1 MPLPS
6 VNLDDRRFDD
16 LVAQAR
22 QLIPQY
28 CPEWTD
34 HNTSDPGMALIE
46 IFAWMTDLMLF
57 RINQVPTKVLTQFLD
72 MIGVQLQPPS
82 AAVAPVTFYLSTT
95 PTQPLNLPLA
105 TEVATVRTE
114 LSEAIVFSTEEDLNI
129 YPAELNAIFTG
140 NALGENTF
148 VQHDLERLGVLGH
161 KIPMFSP
168 EPVAGDAFYLCFGQN
183 LSQHVISLIMQCEV
197 AGGAGV
203 NPHEP
208 PFVWEVWQG
217 NLSRWMTCTVEFDGT
232 MAFNVSGEVILRLP
246 GLEEE
251 EFFGEIGYW
260 LRCRLTSE
268 QNYSGYRVSPDL
280 ESLRT
285 ESRGG
290 TVNARHAMVVRN
302 EILGRSSGEPGQQFQ
317 LMNFPVLHLNTDEAV
332 LVSEQPDGKQVAWTP
347 VSDFA
352 GSGPEDHHFQMDYLT
367 GAITF
372 GPALLQPD
380 GTIYR
385 FGAVPPKDSA
395 LKFIRYMYGGGVQ
408 GNVPAQA
415 LSVIKASIPY
425 IARVTNHLPAVGGR
439 NGQTLDDAMLRI
451 PHVLRTRTRAV
462 TADDFEFLAREVPGV
477 ARAHCLTP
485 NASLAAGEISFPG
498 QIRALDVQP
507 GQISMVI
514 LPRADVKPGRL
525 PPDQLVLSA
534 ELRSAVT
541 AYLDERRLVG
551 TVLEVRSPQYFWVS
565 IGALLRVPSS
575 TSPGARGDIQKEA
588 ELLLY
593 RYLNPYIGGSEGHGW
608 RFGRSLYVSEL
619 FSLLRTLSGVDFVE
633 DVQIFI
639 SDPAN
644 PEQREPAG
652 AHLLL
657 PPQGLIVSDV
667 HMVQVQ

>member
-6 VNLDDRRFDD
+6 VNLDDRSFDD
-16 LVAQAR
+16 LVDQAR

-46 IFAWMTDLMLF
+46 IFAWMTDLLLF
-57 RINQVPTKVLTQFLD
+57 RMNQVPTKVLTQFLD

-82 AAVAPVTFYLSTT
+82 AAVAPVTFYLSAA
-95 PTQPLNLPLA
+95 PSQPLSLPMA

-114 LSEAIVFSTEEDLNI
+114 LSEAIVFSTEEDLTI
-129 YPAELNAIFTG
+129 HPASLTALFTG

-148 VQHDLERLGVLGH
+148 VQHDLERLGVLGQ

-168 EPVAGDAFYLCFGQN
+168 EPVAGDAFYLCFTEN

-203 NPHEP
+203 NPQEP

-217 NLSRWMTCTVEFDGT
+217 NLSRWATCTTEFDGT
-232 MAFNVSGEVILRLP
+232 LAFNVSGEVILRLP
-246 GLEEE
+246 GMEEE
-251 EFFGEIGYW
+251 EFFGQIGYW

-268 QNYSGYRVSPDL
+268 QNYSGYRVSPDI
-280 ESLRT
+280 EALRT

-302 EILGRSSGEPGQQFQ
+302 ENVGRSSGEAGQQFQ
-317 LMNFPVLHLNTDEAV
+317 LMNFPVLHLSTDEGV
-332 LVSEQPDGKQVAWTP
+332 LITEEADGQQATWTP
-347 VSDFA
+347 VTDFA
-352 GSGPEDHHFQMDYLT
+352 GSGPEDYHFQIDYLT
-367 GAITF
+367 GMITF

-385 FGAVPPKDSA
+385 FGAVPPKNA
-395 LKFIRYMYGGGVQ
+395 ILKFTRYMHGGGVH
-408 GNVPAQA
+408 GNVPAHA
-415 LSVIKASIPY
+415 LTVIKASIPY
-425 IARVTNHLPAVGGR
+425 IARVINHLPAVGGR
-439 NGQTLDDAMLRI
+439 NGQTLDDAMLRV

-485 NASLAAGEISFPG
+485 NASLAAGEVSYPG

-514 LPRADVKPGRL
+514 LPRAEVKPGRL

-534 ELRSAVT
+534 ELRNAVT
-541 AYLDERRLVG
+541 TYLDERRLVG

-565 IGALLRVPSS
+565 AGALLRVPPGM
-575 TSPGARGDIQKEA
+575 SPGARGDLQRHA
-588 ELLLY
+588 EQLLY
-593 RYLNPYIGGSEGHGW
+593 HYLNPYTGGSEGNGW
-608 RFGRSLYVSEL
+608 RFGRALYVSEL
-619 FSLLRTLSGVDFVE
+619 YSLLRTLAGVDFVE

-644 PEQREPAG
+644 PAQREPAG
-652 AHLLL
+652 SQLLL

-667 HMVQVQ
+667 HSVQVQ